1 MGYSTKRSGLRP
13 LQKGPRQTE
22 DIKDKK
28 GPGRIGNRLHEKRV
42 GRKNYQLSA
51 RNLPSG
57 SLTHGHCSS
66 WLPGSALPK
75 NQGREAVAEWPRET
89 GRKRGRKASLLG
101 GVARSRRASP
111 RPARGLFSFIS
122 DASTPQAA
130 TSQLTQLAMEHS
142 PNTLPISA
150 TSQEQRMPTRWRH
163 HLLSPFP
170 AYLLTTTHFRRR
182 AHPAPP
188 PASLPSRPGPAG
200 AGHRAGFRTRRPGF
214 LASVVP
220 R

>member
-111 RPARGLFSFIS
+111 GLLGGFSLSSLTPAPLRPLPANLPSSPWSTAPTRSPSPQRRRSSVCQQDGDTTFSRL
-122 DASTPQAA
+122 
-130 TSQLTQLAMEHS
+130 SQL
-142 PNTLPISA
+142 I
-150 TSQEQRMPTRWRH
+150 
-163 HLLSPFP
+163 
-170 AYLLTTTHFRRR
+170 Y
-182 AHPAPP
+182 
-188 PASLPSRPGPAG
+188 
-200 AGHRAGFRTRRPGF
+200 
-214 LASVVP
+214 
-220 R
+220 